1 MIGEVALLQFCAMA
15 TRGVGS
21 HASTAQETPLPQGDD
36 WGDGQDAGKTP
47 NGSDD
52 RQKTAEDPLQ
62 DPWSWKGD
70 WKEEKEKGKKEKKVK
85 KEKRN
90 KHESEER
97 NSNHDRRRDRREPAW
112 HGDAPDRWRE
122 PRKGKHHRRR
132 SSSSSRSSRSG
143 NRGRKQDRRQRRQR
157 PPSDP
162 SSSPSS
168 SSSSTTSSSSS
179 SSSSSKSRSK
189 RKSDRRRRVDHSK
202 NVKIPCFDGTSS
214 RYRDYRRS
222 VKRYT
227 QLVGREGTGLALQL
241 NLTGDALEVTRHLS
255 ARRLKARDGV
265 KKLLMVLD
273 DEYRGMEE
281 DRLDEAAEAFI
292 QCRKM
297 TGESMSRYIRRLKQ
311 VRREL
316 EEEDE
321 NMYVSE
327 KFFSWL
333 LLRKSGLSSEEKS
346 RIRGAAHCSENA
358 KDIAYA
364 MKRLFPG
371 TLHYRPPERGHH
383 PFRRENGPKHEKNAY
398 VVGGGGD
405 RDSKD
410 DRSDPLPSVPEEDSA
425 DGSEDSSS
433 DESAEYESTP
443 LPENEVMLAMKT
455 VRQAEKQ
462 GLDVYALYKNAKYHQ
477 RDGKKNRGF
486 FKGAQGQSKEER
498 EKQIA
503 IAKANSE
510 CRSCHQKG
518 HWEGDAICP
527 NYDPN
532 KPHKGRRRP
541 DPKMDAH
548 VVSLDLEFVAK
559 DVMAAGVGHGSP
571 FICAEAMGIIDSG
584 CQQTVM
590 GLSPFTAWEKCLK
603 EHGLLKD
610 SIIRQDSEAVF
621 RFGNNGRLKALFS
634 APIPIWLY
642 GKAALLEVAVVAGE
656 TPLLLS
662 RHTLASMKL
671 CIDFASGG
679 VTSEALGI
687 DKREPLQQLGG
698 HLVIDLLKDPPI
710 SDCAAYK
717 VAHVSAQDISF
728 DHVDCE
734 SFCEDFWHWCTASVF
749 CRRHVVRRCCP
760 FSPNDDGDVDDDNWS
775 PYCIRIA
782 MHDCPPSVLRRSD
795 TNDPLSN
802 LMICVINWK
811 SLEKQQFE
819 NTPFWHGETWF
830 WIGGTCKR
838 EIFKIILQHS
848 CHSIPAPTLRLA
860 WKSFFGNSHLD
871 HGNVSS
877 VSRVL
882 ECERGLPLSMGS
894 QECRINPINSSGLA
908 ARVDPDQCTARVD
921 PERCIARVDPDQC
934 VSESVQAECA
944 GTSCL
949 VQDSYQR
956 ETPSSR
962 SNTGNDF
969 TTERPVATVDIGTRA
984 EDRICLGKEIHQGG
998 NDASTTSAL
1007 GGSMSVGPA
1016 AQSDRISDCRIEV
1029 ASSIGERSGSAVANP
1044 QHEASREPR
1053 LGSHS
1058 NNGYKPRRE
1067 GHYQDQGGR
1076 EAGGGCQEDH
1086 GGSKHA
1092 LGSGEAKSRSTI
1104 GDDSLPRTR
1113 SLRKA
1118 DRSLLRDSL
1127 QHHAFVARDLQSG
1140 YEKSSCKKGTRPLK
1154 LLEVF
1159 CGMMTLSIVA
1169 GELGWS
1175 VLQPID
1181 KELGKYAIDLTD
1193 PASQDQVLQ
1202 VMHDEEPDLVMFA
1215 PSCGDYSPL
1224 QKILPRCP
1232 IKRLKRL
1239 KRLQE
1244 KRAVSSKLWRFVKR
1258 CMKLKIKGQLKVG
1271 IIGVENP
1278 RQSEAWKI
1286 FRSPGF
1292 PAYIDQCRFG
1302 LKLHGGKRLVKKPTI
1317 ILCSDQE
1324 YAQKLT
1330 ALCQCKSKGGRKHD
1344 HIEGSFRHPNGFWVN
1359 HSAACGA
1366 WTRALCKHLL
1376 DSAKAV
1382 LRPGVYEL
1390 SCEPQLGLGV
1400 LMASLGD
1407 TLENDVF
1414 AEDLTGDESE
1424 PQGSAH
1430 NLGEVRRLAQK
1441 LHVKYGHPTNEVL
1454 ARTLRFGGATEEVV
1468 EAAKRVTCDVC
1479 DRAQKPKQPPKTT
1492 AKQATQFNQIVGLDL
1507 FWIRDSQDNQHVVLS
1522 TVDQASTYHV
1532 LKLIPE
1538 KSSSTVATG
1547 FAESWVTPFG
1557 SPHTIYVDQGKEF
1570 EGYFSVLSEFLGS
1583 FVSVIP
1589 LESSWK
1595 NGITER
1601 HGGIAKQIVHR
1612 VIQQHSASTPQEVS
1626 RCLAETAQA
1635 KNSLARVHGYS
1646 PAQWVLGQEPSV
1658 PHSVLDS
1665 PHQLAVH
1672 DHVCRGGEFAIQASI
1687 REAARLC
1694 WIQLDNSYRYRRA
1707 ILRHP
1712 RLQKQVFFPGEQ
1724 VFFYQESQG
1733 GWRGPAVVV
1742 AEQSNRVLWISYRKA
1757 LLKLSVE
1764 HVRSATSEEVMGKQM
1779 VDDELD
1785 DQFVHV
1791 HHEGQSRGYVDLL
1804 PQNPPI
1810 PPARRK
1816 LLGKRPPPPDWEDLE
1831 EDAKRNREVDPR
1843 FEIPVEDGLSFVE
1856 PPADAADPGGG
1867 RDDDERS
1874 RTTFSYTPEDDIPY
1888 QNEAGEEEVVPDL
1901 GNIYEDMFDDST
1913 DDDDMTSH
1921 AYGDG
1926 GPREALERSQTVER
1940 FHEIPGEISAS
1951 FGPVR
1956 NWRDRVNERLKTR
1969 TDVSAQNNER
1979 ESKLGRHFK
1988 KKESRTPDPKD
1999 VFFAEMGFLQE
2010 AEQHEPIVSF
2020 SPSAC
2025 FRRVFC
2031 EKCQRQ
2037 HDVFQVETQTQTPV
2051 GNDQTKLGDDQFT
2064 RSDGTIVIEHD
2075 VGTRNLLN
2083 PHKIM
2088 NFPVSIHDI
2097 TGQRLTEMIF
2107 EDGSI
2112 EVVDDCWDNDEGPRQ
2127 IKLPWKGRTVFYLRG
2142 DGSKGPSKEYQW
2154 QKLEESKQD
2163 MFRVAMDKEWQSFID
2178 LDAVRVVKKDEA
2190 QRIPSSRILPTR
2202 FVLTNK
2208 DPTGET
2214 LICKA
2219 RLVCGGHRDPDI
2231 SLLRTDAPTTD
2242 ALGVHLILVL
2252 AASFRWRIQSGDV
2265 STAFL

>member
-1 MIGEVALLQFCAMA
+1 MA
-15 TRGVGS
+15 SHGVGS
-21 HASTAQETPLPQGDD
+21 QAAAAHETPLPQGDD
-36 WGDGQDAGKTP
+36 WGDGKNAGKTSSG
-47 NGSDD
+47 GSDGW
-52 RQKTAEDPLQ
+52 QKPGDGPDPLQ
-62 DPWSWKGD
+62 DPWSR
-70 WKEEKEKGKKEKKVK
+70 KEENEREKKEKKSK

-97 NSNHDRRRDRREPAW
+97 HSTHDRRTDRREPAW

-122 PRKGKHHRRR
+122 PRKGKHRRR
-132 SSSSSRSSRSG
+132 SPSSSRSSKSG
-143 NRGRKQDRRQRRQR
+143 NRGRKQDRRERRQR

-168 SSSSTTSSSSS
+168 SSSSSTSSSSSS

-189 RKSDRRRRVDHSK
+189 RKSDRRHRVDHSK

-214 RYRDYRRS
+214 RYREYRRS
-222 VKRYT
+222 VKRYS
-227 QLVGREGTGLALQL
+227 QLVGKEGTGLALQL

-265 KKLLMVLD
+265 RKLLMVLD

-297 TGESMSRYIRRLKQ
+297 TGETMSRYIRRLKQ

-321 NMYVSE
+321 SMYVSE

-371 TLHYRPPERGHH
+371 TPHYRPPERGHH
-383 PFRRENGPKHEKNAY
+383 PFRRESGHKNEKNAY
-398 VVGGGGD
+398 MVGGGLD

-410 DRSDPLPSVPEEDSA
+410 DRTDPLPSVPEEESA

-433 DESAEYESTP
+433 DESADYESTP
-443 LPENEVMLAMKT
+443 LPENDVMLAMKT

-477 RDGKKNRGF
+477 RDGRKNRGF

-532 KPHKGRRRP
+532 KPPKGRRRP

-548 VVSLDLEFVAK
+548 VVSLDLEFVVK
-559 DVMAAGVGHGSP
+559 DVMTADVDHGLT
-571 FICAEAMGIIDSG
+571 FACAEAMGIIDSG

-590 GLSPFTAWEKCLK
+590 GLLPFTAWEKCLK
-603 EHGLLKD
+603 ELGLLKD

-634 APIPIWLY
+634 ASIPIWLY

-671 CIDFASGG
+671 CIDFASGE

-687 DKREPLQQLGG
+687 DKRELLQELGG

-717 VAHVSAQDISF
+717 VAHAFAQDISS
-728 DHVDCE
+728 DHENVHGESVDCE
-734 SFCEDFWHWCTASVF
+734 NFCEDFWHWCTASVF
-749 CRRHVVRRCCP
+749 CRRHIVRRCCP
-760 FSPNDDGDVDDDNWS
+760 FSPNDDGDDVDDDHWS

-782 MHDCPPSVLRRSD
+782 LHDCPRNVLRGPD
-795 TNDPLSN
+795 TNDPFSE

-811 SLEKQQFE
+811 NLEKQQFE

-838 EIFKIILQHS
+838 EIFKNILNHS

-871 HGNVSS
+871 HGDVSS
-877 VSRVL
+877 VSRML
-882 ECERGLPLSMGS
+882 ECDRSSPLPVGS
-894 QECRINPINSSGLA
+894 QKCRINPLHSSG
-908 ARVDPDQCTARVD
+908 
-921 PERCIARVDPDQC
+921 IAGWVGPNEC
-934 VSESVQAECA
+934 ESESIQVECA
-944 GTSCL
+944 GTSCF
-949 VQDSYQR
+949 VQDSHQG
-956 ETPSSR
+956 EAPSSR
-962 SNTGNDF
+962 SNTRNDIIA
-969 TTERPVATVDIGTRA
+969 ERPTAAVVTGTWA
-984 EDRICLGKEIHQGG
+984 EGG
-998 NDASTTSAL
+998 VCVGEETHKRGDDASTTSAL
-1007 GGSMSVGPA
+1007 GGPMSVGHA
-1016 AQSDRISDCRIEV
+1016 TQSDRTSGCRIKSASPGGEGSEQTV
-1029 ASSIGERSGSAVANP
+1029 ADP
-1044 QHEASREPR
+1044 QHEAFREPR
-1053 LGSHS
+1053 VGSNPKYDDRS
-1058 NNGYKPRRE
+1058 RRE
-1067 GHYQDQGGR
+1067 CYHQDQGGR
-1076 EAGGGCQEDH
+1076 EAGRRCQEDH
-1086 GGSKHA
+1086 GCSKHA
-1092 LGSGEAKSRSTI
+1092 LGSGEAKGRSTI
-1104 GDDSLPRTR
+1104 VDDSLPRTR

-1127 QHHAFVARDLQSG
+1127 QHHAFVARDLRSG

-1175 VLQPID
+1175 VSQPID

-1193 PASQDQVLQ
+1193 PASQKQVLQ
-1202 VMHDEEPDLVMFA
+1202 VMHDEKPDLVMFA

-1239 KRLQE
+1239 KRLQA
-1244 KRAVSSKLWRFVKR
+1244 KRVVSSKLWRFVKR
-1258 CMKLKIKGQLKVG
+1258 CMKLKMKGRLDVG

-1286 FRSPGF
+1286 FRIPGF

-1302 LKLHGGKRLVKKPTI
+1302 LKLRGGKRLVKKPTT

-1324 YAQKLT
+1324 YAQNLT
-1330 ALCQCKSKGGRKHD
+1330 ALCHCKSKGGRKHD

-1366 WTRALCKHLL
+1366 WTRALCTHLL

-1382 LRPGVYEL
+1382 LRPGVHEL
-1390 SCEPQLGLGV
+1390 SCEPQLGFGV
-1400 LMASLGD
+1400 LMASLSD
-1407 TLENDVF
+1407 SLSHDVF
-1414 AEDLTGDESE
+1414 AEDLTGDEE

-1430 NLGEVRRLAQK
+1430 NLGEARRLAQR
-1441 LHVKYGHPTNEVL
+1441 LHARYGHPTNEVL

-1492 AKQATQFNQIVGLDL
+1492 AKHATQFNQIVGLDL

-1522 TVDQASTYHV
+1522 VVDQASTYHV
-1532 LKLIPE
+1532 LRLIPE
-1538 KSSSTVATG
+1538 KSSSTVATA
-1547 FAESWVTPFG
+1547 FAEAWVTPFG
-1557 SPHTIYVDQGKEF
+1557 SPHVIYVDQGKEF
-1570 EGYFSVLSEFLGS
+1570 DGCFSVLSEFLGS

-1601 HGGIAKQIVHR
+1601 HGGIAKQIVYKL
-1612 VIQQHSASTPQEVS
+1612 IQQHSASTPQEVS

-1646 PAQWVLGQEPSV
+1646 PVQWVLGQEPSV

-1672 DHVCRGGEFAIQASI
+1672 DHICRGGEFAIQASI

-1694 WIQLDNSYRYRRA
+1694 WIQLDNSDRYRRA

-1742 AEQSNRVLWISYRKA
+1742 AEQSNRILWISYRKA

-1764 HVRSATSEEVMGKQM
+1764 HVRSATSEEIMGKQM

-1831 EDAKRNREVDPR
+1831 EDAKFHRQGDRVVDPN
-1843 FEIPVEDGLSFVE
+1843 FECSAEDGFPTLE

-1867 RDDDERS
+1867 
-1874 RTTFSYTPEDDIPY
+1874 
-1888 QNEAGEEEVVPDL
+1888 
-1901 GNIYEDMFDDST
+1901 
-1913 DDDDMTSH
+1913 
-1921 AYGDG
+1921 DG
-1926 GPREALERSQTVER
+1926 
-1940 FHEIPGEISAS
+1940 
-1951 FGPVR
+1951 
-1956 NWRDRVNERLKTR
+1956 
-1969 TDVSAQNNER
+1969 
-1979 ESKLGRHFK
+1979 
-1988 KKESRTPDPKD
+1988 
-1999 VFFAEMGFLQE
+1999 
-2010 AEQHEPIVSF
+2010 
-2020 SPSAC
+2020 
-2025 FRRVFC
+2025 
-2031 EKCQRQ
+2031 
-2037 HDVFQVETQTQTPV
+2037 
-2051 GNDQTKLGDDQFT
+2051 
-2064 RSDGTIVIEHD
+2064 
-2075 VGTRNLLN
+2075 
-2083 PHKIM
+2083 
-2088 NFPVSIHDI
+2088 
-2097 TGQRLTEMIF
+2097 
-2107 EDGSI
+2107 
-2112 EVVDDCWDNDEGPRQ
+2112 
-2127 IKLPWKGRTVFYLRG
+2127 
-2142 DGSKGPSKEYQW
+2142 
-2154 QKLEESKQD
+2154 
-2163 MFRVAMDKEWQSFID
+2163 
-2178 LDAVRVVKKDEA
+2178 
-2190 QRIPSSRILPTR
+2190 
-2202 FVLTNK
+2202 
-2208 DPTGET
+2208 
-2214 LICKA
+2214 
-2219 RLVCGGHRDPDI
+2219 
-2231 SLLRTDAPTTD
+2231 
-2242 ALGVHLILVL
+2242 
-2252 AASFRWRIQSGDV
+2252 
-2265 STAFL
+2265 